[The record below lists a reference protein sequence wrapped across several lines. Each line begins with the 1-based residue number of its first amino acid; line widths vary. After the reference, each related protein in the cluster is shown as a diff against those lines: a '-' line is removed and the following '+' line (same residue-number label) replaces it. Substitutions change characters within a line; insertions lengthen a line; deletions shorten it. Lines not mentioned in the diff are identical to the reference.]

1 MAPFACQTHTYQQ
14 DIYMARAAKE
24 TKSKKSK
31 KKAAPVALPATPAP
45 LI

>member
-1 MAPFACQTHTYQQ
+1 VKKV
-14 DIYMARAAKE
+14 AKR
-24 TKSKKSK
+24 KPAVRK